1 MSKYKNDPPI
11 IMQNHQGLSHDI
23 TVSAGIILNG
33 SLGII
38 KDNTPILMI
47 PTTASSL
54 NRICFTFHLP
64 FHFNIKMNKSTYIKC
79 SWIITLGGVY
89 EDKRR
94 G

>member
-64 FHFNIKMNKSTYIKC
+64 FHFNIKMIKVH
-79 SWIITLGGVY
+79 ILNAVHILNVLG
-89 EDKRR
+89 
-94 G
+94 